1 MLIDFIKLKNK
12 EFDKLCINGENEV
25 HTLYWMSITKE
36 ESNFAATVGTYGSG
50 ISTLLNM
57 IDGSA
62 RPTSGSVVVKGKNL
76 ENK

>member
-1 MLIDFIKLKNK
+1 
-12 EFDKLCINGENEV
+12 
-25 HTLYWMSITKE
+25 MSITKE

>member
-1 MLIDFIKLKNK
+1 
-12 EFDKLCINGENEV
+12 
-25 HTLYWMSITKE
+25 MSITKE
-36 ESNFAATVGTYGSG
+36 ESNFTATVGTYGSG